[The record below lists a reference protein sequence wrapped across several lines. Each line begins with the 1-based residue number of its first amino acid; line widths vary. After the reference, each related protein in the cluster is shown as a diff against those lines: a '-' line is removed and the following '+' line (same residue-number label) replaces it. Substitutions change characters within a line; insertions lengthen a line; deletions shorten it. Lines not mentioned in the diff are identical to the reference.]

1 MVTPLRLVFLGTPA
15 FAVPSLESL
24 VASSHALVGVV
35 TQPDRPRGRGQ
46 RVRDGEV
53 KAAAI
58 RHDLPVIQPAALR
71 DPEVESRL
79 RAWAPDLGI
88 VAAYG
93 KLIPDALLEL
103 PRLGMINVHAS
114 LLPRHRGAAPIHR
127 AVMAGD
133 SKTGVTIMRVIR
145 ELDAGDMLGR
155 IERTIAP
162 HETALD
168 VERALAIL
176 GSDVLLTVV
185 DHLAAGTAREAPQ
198 DAAHA
203 SYARRLTRDEGRIDW
218 SRPARTIHDKVRGLH
233 PWPHAFTTL
242 AGRRLIVRRTRVI
255 PDDARERPGTVTS
268 AHKGYLEIATGGGTI
283 AVEELQPEGRRP
295 MPARDFLA
303 GHPVSVG
310 TTLGLA

>member
-1 MVTPLRLVFLGTPA
+1 MVAPLRVVFLGTPA
-15 FAVPSLESL
+15 FAVPSLEGL
-24 VASSHALVGVV
+24 VASSHAVVGVI

-46 RVRDGEV
+46 RVRDAEV

-58 RHDLPVIQPAALR
+58 HHGLPVIQPDALR

-145 ELDAGDMLGR
+145 ELDAGAMLAR
-155 IERTIAP
+155 IERAIDP

-176 GSDVLLTVV
+176 GSDILLTVV
-185 DHLAAGTAREAPQ
+185 DHLAAGTSREVAQ
-198 DAAHA
+198 DAVYA

-218 SRPARTIHDKVRGLH
+218 SRPAATIHDQVRGLH
-233 PWPHAFTTL
+233 PWPHASTTL

-255 PDDARERPGTVTS
+255 ADDARARPGTVTS
-268 AHKGYLEIATGGGTI
+268 AHKGYLEVATGSGTI

>member
-1 MVTPLRLVFLGTPA
+1 MVTSLRLVFLGTPA

-24 VASSHALVGVV
+24 VTSSHTLVGVV

-46 RVRDGEV
+46 RVRDAEV
-53 KAAAI
+53 KTAAI
-58 RHDLPVIQPAALR
+58 RHGLPVFQPDTLR
-71 DPEVESRL
+71 SPEVESRL

-93 KLIPDALLEL
+93 KLIPDALLKL

-133 SKTGVTIMRVIR
+133 SRTGVTIMRVMR
-145 ELDAGDMLGR
+145 ELDAGEILAR
-155 IERTIAP
+155 IERAIAP

-168 VERALAIL
+168 VERALAVL
-176 GSDVLLTVV
+176 GSDILLTVI
-185 DHLAAGTAREAPQ
+185 DHLAAGTAREVPQ
-198 DAAHA
+198 DAAHV
-203 SYARRLTRDEGRIDW
+203 SYARRITRDEGRIDW
-218 SRPARTIHDKVRGLH
+218 SRPARTIHDQVRGLH

-255 PDDARERPGTVTS
+255 PDDAQGRPGTVTS
-268 AHKGYLEIATGGGTI
+268 AHKGYLEVATGAGTI

-310 TTLGLA
+310 TTLGLP